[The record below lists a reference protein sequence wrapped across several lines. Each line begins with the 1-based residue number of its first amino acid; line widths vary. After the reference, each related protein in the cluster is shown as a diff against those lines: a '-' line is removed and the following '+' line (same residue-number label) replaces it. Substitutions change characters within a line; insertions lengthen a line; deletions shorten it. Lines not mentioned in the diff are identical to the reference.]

1 MKANLLT
8 TTLLSLSLFTVSISA
23 ETHITCK
30 DGKCFIDVS
39 KLSSTKNTT
48 KFKNNSLNKDAEVKK
63 DVISS
68 TDNVE
73 PYLSY
78 QDENGI
84 ETIEFLHEKYVMTAL
99 EIEEYE
105 LEGIELIMPNESIE
119 NRIINKTEVL
129 PQSDHYCED
138 NSKPVYQTE
147 TDSFECA

>member
-39 KLSSTKNTT
+39 KLSSNKNTT
-48 KFKNNSLNKDAEVKK
+48 KFKNNAFKGSESKK
-63 DVISS
+63 DLISS
-68 TDNVE
+68 TENAE
-73 PYLSY
+73 PYQSY

-84 ETIEFLHEKYVMTAL
+84 EIIEFSHEKYVMTAL

-105 LEGIELIMPNESIE
+105 LEGIELIMPNESID
-119 NRIINKTEVL
+119 NKIINKTEVL
-129 PQSDHYCED
+129 PKSDHYCED